1 MSGIQKTSTIY
12 NYNNKLDNSPSV
24 HNTLKKLKHFHYSFF
39 TQSLIDNSN
48 ILKIAHHNVMSF
60 VNPIK
65 QNQVIQEAL
74 LNNIDIL
81 DLSETNLSFGD
92 VKFQKSHLPED
103 YVYFF
108 ESAKLHKGSGVSL
121 CIKKA
126 LSNHIFYHHQSFG
139 CYILIDLQLHNK
151 QKLHIIQLYLHAN

>member
-24 HNTLKKLKHFHYSFF
+24 HNTLKKLKHFHHPSLI
-39 TQSLIDNSN
+39 QSLIDNSN
-48 ILKIAHHNVMSF
+48 ILKIAHHNVISF
-60 VNPIK
+60 VNSTK
-65 QNQVIQEAL
+65 QNQIIQEVF

-81 DLSETNLSFGD
+81 GLSETNLPYKD
-92 VKFQKSHLPED
+92 AKFQKFYFPED

-108 ESAKLHKGSGVSL
+108 ESTKLHKGSSVDL

-126 LSNHIFYHHQSFG
+126 LSNHIFYH
-139 CYILIDLQLHNK
+139 Y
-151 QKLHIIQLYLHAN
+151 